1 MGVAEQY
8 RRDFPILQENDY
20 IYFDNAATTQRPIQV
35 MDAMKDFYENA
46 NANPLRGL
54 YDWSVDAT
62 KRYEDA
68 RHAVAKFIGAGQDGE
83 IIFTRNTTESLNL
96 VAYSYGL
103 HNIHADDEI
112 VLTVMEHHSNILPW
126 QMVARQNGAKLVF
139 MEPDAEGR
147 ITAQEIQNKIT
158 KKTKLVAVAEA

>member
-1 MGVAEQY
+1 MEEKMSVAEQY

-83 IIFTRNTTESLNL
+83 IIFTRNTT
-96 VAYSYGL
+96 
-103 HNIHADDEI
+103 
-112 VLTVMEHHSNILPW
+112 
-126 QMVARQNGAKLVF
+126 
-139 MEPDAEGR
+139 
-147 ITAQEIQNKIT
+147 
-158 KKTKLVAVAEA
+158 